1 MARELKFNIG
11 LPSVDDLFSS
21 QESREEDN
29 LAKIREIPI
38 GLIDDFPDHPFKV
51 IDNEEMLKL
60 AESIMEN
67 GVLNPAIL

>member
-29 LAKIREIPI
+29 LAKIR
-38 GLIDDFPDHPFKV
+38 
-51 IDNEEMLKL
+51 
-60 AESIMEN
+60 
-67 GVLNPAIL
+67 